1 MVSGTNAPDEDILE
15 VLKDTQEW
23 LSADGNDLN
32 SVSHS
37 T

>member
-1 MVSGTNAPDEDILE
+1 MVSGVNTPDEDVLE
-15 VLKDTQEW
+15 VLKDANEW